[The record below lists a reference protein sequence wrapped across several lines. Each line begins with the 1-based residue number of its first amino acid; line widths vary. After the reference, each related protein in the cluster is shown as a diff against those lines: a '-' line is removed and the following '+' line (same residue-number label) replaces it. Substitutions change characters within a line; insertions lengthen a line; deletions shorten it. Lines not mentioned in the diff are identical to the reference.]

1 MGDSTFAN
9 VTIPIMH
16 SSSLAWPDLFL
27 ARVIGHYRL
36 QYKRPAAGAYTT
48 ASDKNSYIGLAMR
61 D

>member
-1 MGDSTFAN
+1 M
-9 VTIPIMH
+9 TIPIMH

-48 ASDKNSYIGLAMR
+48 ASDKNSYTESSDIQLQPI
-61 D
+61 